1 MENNIKKSAFEQ
13 IKECIL
19 NNESFILE
27 AWAGSWKTYTLIQ
40 TIQHLLNEKWYEIA
54 RNWQKI
60 VCITYTNVAKNEL
73 IERLNYNELVEINT
87 IHEFLWSVIKNYQLN
102 LKKELLIY
110 NNTFNDKKVDNL
122 ETILNE
128 KDINYTWKYW
138 RKFEEWFLH
147 HDDVIYLSVKL
158 LENYEKLQ
166 QILIWKFPYFFIDEY
181 QDTSKPLVEILLEI
195 FKLNKDKFLLWFFW
209 DFMQKIYDKDT
220 IWKITDDNLKVIQKV
235 ENYRSW
241 KKIVEV
247 INKVRNLED
256 SLVQISQNDF
266 YWEIYFFYSNNWDNE
281 VNIEK
286 AKKIL
291 SWDFLGNPKENK
303 ILVLSNPTISKN
315 LWFENL
321 LKIFEIRYWWWNWM
335 ERLKEK
341 DEPYTWFLLDN
352 VEKIVKFYED
362 KNYFEFFLLFWDED
376 FKVKTLE
383 DREKLK
389 SLIDNLIILR
399 NDKTV
404 WEVLNFIFEKKIL
417 IKTDRIILFEKYLI
431 EDVEEDKKE
440 KQNKAIEFKEKLMNL
455 DYKEII
461 NFNQYMEDKTP
472 YSTQHW
478 TKWAEYKNVLLI
490 IDDNPRWA
498 FYNRFCNTINWH
510 PLYRNSSNEEEA
522 KRKHINLLYVSLS
535 RAKEKL
541 AILCLNNNNIEWFK
555 SIFWE
560 ENIKNL
566 DDL

>member
-1 MENNIKKSAFEQ
+1 MENNIKKSAFDQ
-13 IKECIL
+13 IKECIW
-19 NNESFILE
+19 NNKSFILE

-40 TIQHLLNEKWYEIA
+40 TIQYLLNEKWDYFA
-54 RNWQKI
+54 KNWQKI

-87 IHEFLWSVIKNYQLN
+87 IHEFLWSIISNYQVN
-102 LKKELLIY
+102 LKKELFIH
-110 NNTFNDKKVDNL
+110 NNTFDNDKKVDNL

-128 KDINYTWKYW
+128 KDIKYTWKYW
-138 RKFEEWFLH
+138 RKFEEWYLH
-147 HDDVIYLSVKL
+147 HDDVIYLSIKL

-181 QDTSKPLVEILLEI
+181 QDTSRPLVEILLKI
-195 FKLNKDKFLLWFFW
+195 LKTYKDKFLLWFFW

-220 IWKITDDNLKVIQKV
+220 IWKITDDNLNVIQKV

-256 SLVQISQNDF
+256 SLVQISQNKFD
-266 YWEIYFFYSNNWDNE
+266 WEIFFFHSNTWNNE
-281 VNIEK
+281 DNIEK
-286 AKKIL
+286 VKKEL
-291 SWDFLGNPKENK
+291 WWDFNWQPEENK
-303 ILVLSNPTISKN
+303 ILVLSNSKIAKD
-315 LWFENL
+315 LWYDTL
-321 LKIFEIRYWWWNWM
+321 LKIFDARYGWWNWM

-352 VEKIVKFYED
+352 VEKIVKSYED
-362 KNYFEFFLLFWDED
+362 KNYSEFFLLFWDED
-376 FKVKTLE
+376 FKIKTLE

-389 SLIDNLIILR
+389 CLIDNLSIIR
-399 NDKTV
+399 KEKNI
-404 WEVLNFIFEKKIL
+404 WEVLNFIFKNKIL
-417 IKTDRIILFEKYLI
+417 IKTDKIISFEKYLI

-440 KQNKAIEFKEKLMNL
+440 KQNIAIQFKEDLMNL
-455 DYKEII
+455 DYKEIM

-472 YSTQHW
+472 YSTQHG

-490 IDDNPRWA
+490 IDDNPKWN
-498 FYNRFCNTINWH
+498 FYNRFCKTINWQQ
-510 PLYRNSSNEEEA
+510 LYKNSSNEEEA
-522 KRKHINLLYVSLS
+522 KRKHINLFYVSLS

-541 AILCLNNNNIEWFK
+541 AVLCLNNDNIEWFK
-555 SIFWE
+555 DIFW

-566 DDL
+566 NDL